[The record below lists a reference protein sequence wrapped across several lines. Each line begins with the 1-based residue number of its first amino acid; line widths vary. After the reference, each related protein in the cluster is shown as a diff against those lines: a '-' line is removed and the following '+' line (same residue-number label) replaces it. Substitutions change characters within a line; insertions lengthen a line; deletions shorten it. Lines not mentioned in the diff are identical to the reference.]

1 MEMSKRMGAHVVL
14 DPKPCDVVAEIKKLT
29 GGGTGCGN

>member
-14 DPKPCDVVAEIKKLT
+14 DPKPGDVVAEIKKLT